1 MNSKRSLLLAMGSGI
16 MSSAFAQSTNGPN
29 SKEKGPLVWLD
40 MDQNQLDVAYDQ
52 SVYAANIKQVID
64 RYATNSDLTRSR
76 LGNPKRFTYGPSP
89 IEGLDIYLC
98 NRPKAP
104 INIFIHGG
112 AWRSGLAKNFG
123 FKAETFVNAGA
134 HYVVPDFINVI
145 ESGGDL
151 MPMIEQVLRAIAWVY
166 KNAASFN
173 GDPNKI
179 YISSHSSG
187 AHLGGVTLTTNWEK
201 EYGLPMNIIK
211 GGLLCSG
218 MYDLKPVRLSA
229 RSSYVRFTDRVEE
242 ALSSQRHLEFLNAPI
257 IVAHGSLETPEFQRQ
272 SRDFVK
278 AVKDLGK
285 PVEYVIGQHYNHFE
299 MPETIANPYGILG
312 KLALKQMMLA

>member
-1 MNSKRSLLLAMGSGI
+1 
-16 MSSAFAQSTNGPN
+16 
-29 SKEKGPLVWLD
+29 
-40 MDQNQLDVAYDQ
+40 
-52 SVYAANIKQVID
+52 
-64 RYATNSDLTRSR
+64 
-76 LGNPKRFTYGPSP
+76 
-89 IEGLDIYLC
+89 
-98 NRPKAP
+98 
-104 INIFIHGG
+104 
-112 AWRSGLAKNFG
+112 
-123 FKAETFVNAGA
+123 
-134 HYVVPDFINVI
+134 
-145 ESGGDL
+145 
-151 MPMIEQVLRAIAWVY
+151 MPMIEQVRRAIAWVY
-166 KNAASFN
+166 KNAVSFN

>member
-1 MNSKRSLLLAMGSGI
+1 MNLKRKTLFAISSGLF
-16 MSSAFAQSTNGPN
+16 SSAFAQSTEPVK
-29 SKEKGPLVWLD
+29 SKHKGPLVWQD
-40 MDQNQLDVAYDQ
+40 MDQAELDASYDQ
-52 SVYAANIKQVID
+52 SVYAPNIKQIQD
-64 RYATNSDLTRSR
+64 RYASNSEITRSR
-76 LGNPKRFTYGPSP
+76 LGNPKRFAYGPTA
-89 IEGLDIYLC
+89 IEGLDVYLC
-98 NRPKAP
+98 NRSKAP

-123 FKAETFVNAGA
+123 FKAEIFVNAGS
-134 HYVVPDFINVI
+134 HFVVPDFINAF

-151 MPMIEQVLRAIAWVY
+151 MPMIEQVRKAVAWVY
-166 KNAASFN
+166 KNASSFN

-187 AHLGGVTLTTNWEK
+187 AHLAGVTLTTNWEK
-201 EYGLPMNIIK
+201 NYGLPMDIIK
-211 GGLLCSG
+211 GGVLCSG

-229 RSSYVRFTDRVEE
+229 RSSYVKFTDSMED
-242 ALSSQRHLEFLNAPI
+242 ALSSQRHLQFLNAPI

-272 SRDFVK
+272 SRDFAK

-285 PVEYVIGQHYNHFE
+285 PVEFVVVQNYNHFE

-312 KLALKQMMLA
+312 KLVLKQMKLT